1 MNVFRLAILALGVAL
16 SLSSCNT
23 TDVLTPQVD
32 VGTGSVP
39 SSSPANAANGSIN
52 GASDQMSSS
61 QYPGAPQAQSGYSP
75 PPQNTLEAQAQA
87 LGTGNQGSGRLQP
100 PSQTLVAPQGQAQ
113 TQAPSPTQVATV
125 PPAGGGN
132 AIRFLPIIG
141 APIQAVTPLSRQL
154 GQEARARGLTIKG
167 ANDPASGHI
176 LKGYFSAFGDSGTV
190 TVVYVWDVLDA
201 SGGRLHRIQG
211 QEAVRSSAGDP
222 WTAVPASV
230 MQQIATKTIAEYLAW
245 QQGQRG

>member
-1 MNVFRLAILALGVAL
+1 MVFFRLAIAILALAL
-16 SLSSCNT
+16 PLSACNT

-39 SSSPANAANGSIN
+39 AGGTTTAGNGQMN
-52 GASDQMSSS
+52 GASDPMASS
-61 QYPGAPQAQSGYSP
+61 QYPSQPQAQSGYNQ

-100 PSQTLVAPQGQAQ
+100 PSQALAAPQAQAQ
-113 TQAPSPTQVATV
+113 APAQVAAL
-125 PPAGGGN
+125 PPAADGN

-154 GQEARARGLTIKG
+154 GLEARAHGLTIKG

-201 SGGRLHRIQG
+201 NGGRLHRIQG
-211 QEAVRSSAGDP
+211 QEALRSAAGDP
-222 WTAVPASV
+222 WSAVPASV